1 VGFFYIFVKAGMKYS
16 VEVRLP
22 FQAISLVEF
31 FIAML
36 KKYRFKKD
44 LGKYYLRK
52 YEYKNIDEFVSKAP
66 KYAMGTTLWQDE
78 ENKKFLNMEETIGKT
93 NFFSLFPFKKNVK
106 QVLLS
111 KNTHPSNLGTTY
123 ALINTFN
130 ELNKI
135 NEQKLF

>member
-1 VGFFYIFVKAGMKYS
+1 
-16 VEVRLP
+16 
-22 FQAISLVEF
+22 
-31 FIAML
+31 
-36 KKYRFKKD
+36 
-44 LGKYYLRK
+44 
-52 YEYKNIDEFVSKAP
+52 
-66 KYAMGTTLWQDE
+66 MGTTLWQDE

-111 KNTHPSNLGTTY
+111 KNIHPSNLGMTY
-123 ALINTFN
+123 ALINTFS

>member
-1 VGFFYIFVKAGMKYS
+1 MKYS

-22 FQAISLVEF
+22 FQAIRLMEF

-78 ENKKFLNMEETIGKT
+78 ENKKFLNMEETIRKT

-111 KNTHPSNLGTTY
+111 KNTHPANLWTTY